1 MIQSF
6 FDEVI
11 NSRLRSLVDKPL
23 QGLMQKINE
32 TQFVM
37 QCKIHHTFI
46 NEMHFVKYKKKSMLI
61 EEFTPA
67 KKKER
72 EFGNREHWDKN

>member
-46 NEMHFVKYKKKSMLI
+46 NEMHFVKYKKKHVNRGVYTCQ
-61 EEFTPA
+61 EERA
-67 KKKER
+67 RIWK
-72 EFGNREHWDKN
+72 